1 MKGLALLIF
10 FLGMF
15 VLGFVIIG
23 IMNLYYLIKE
33 KRWNK
38 WVAQTLAKHPELK
51 VLLSEYHRLRNEEAD
66 LLLDIRKLRKDIDS
80 WVEKNKYLP
89 AGHRV
94 DAHIE
99 QLKELLHEQEEIAA
113 EYRGLVA
120 QARQDL
126 EDFWEK
132 NYPDI
137 KEEKKIMWLD

>member
-1 MKGLALLIF
+1 MESLALLIF

-15 VLGFVIIG
+15 VIAFVIIG
-23 IMNLYYLIKE
+23 IMNLYYSIKE
-33 KRWNK
+33 KKWKK

-51 VLLSEYHRLRNEEAD
+51 VLLSEYHRLRNEEAA
-66 LLLDIRKLRKDIDS
+66 LVLNIRQLQKDIDS

-99 QLKELLHEQEEIAA
+99 VLKELLHEQEDIAV
-113 EYRGLVA
+113 EYRVLVK
-120 QARQDL
+120 QAKQDI

-132 NYPDI
+132 NYPNI
-137 KEEKKIMWLD
+137 KEEKRIMWLE

>member
-1 MKGLALLIF
+1 MEGVALLIL
-10 FLGMF
+10 FLCMF
-15 VLGFVIIG
+15 IIAFTIIG
-23 IMNLYYLIKE
+23 MMNLYYSLKE
-33 KRWNK
+33 KKWNK
-38 WVAQTLAKHPELK
+38 WVAKTLAKHPELK
-51 VLLSEYHRLRNEEAD
+51 VLLSEYHRLSSEETE
-66 LLLDIRKLRKDIDS
+66 LFWERRKLQKDIDS

-99 QLKELLHEQEEIAA
+99 HLKELLHEQEEIAA
-113 EYRGLVA
+113 EYSGLVA